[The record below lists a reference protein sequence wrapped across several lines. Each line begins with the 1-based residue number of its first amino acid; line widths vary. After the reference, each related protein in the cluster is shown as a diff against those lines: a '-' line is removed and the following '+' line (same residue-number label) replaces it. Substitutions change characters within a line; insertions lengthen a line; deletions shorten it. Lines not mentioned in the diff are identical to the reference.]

1 MVRLTLPLASIL
13 APLVAVALAAQPAPP
28 QQGDP
33 ALPEGPGRD
42 LTVKL
47 CKNCH
52 PLDKVVGVRRTNAEW
67 ITMVEKMLAQ
77 GAEGT
82 TDELNA
88 VIDYLTDHYG
98 KPVRVNEAKAE
109 DLVNGLGI
117 ADTDAAGIVA
127 YRTAHGPF
135 ASLADL
141 VKVPGI
147 DVPIIQRRQK
157 NLVFGGLGNGN
168 ATVTGRGTVTYGR

>member
-1 MVRLTLPLASIL
+1 MARHALLASVFV
-13 APLVAVALAAQPAPP
+13 PLVAVALSARPVAP

-33 ALPEGPGRD
+33 GLPDGPGRD

-67 ITMVEKMLAQ
+67 ITVVEKMLAQ

-82 TDELNA
+82 TDELNE
-88 VIDYLTDHYG
+88 VIDYLTDQYG
-98 KPVRVNEAKAE
+98 KPVRVNDAKAE
-109 DLVNGLGI
+109 DLVNGLGL
-117 ADTDAAGIVA
+117 ADTDAAAIVA

-147 DVPIIQRRQK
+147 DAPIIQRRQK
-157 NLVFGGLGNGN
+157 NLIFGGLGNGN
-168 ATVTGRGTVTYGR
+168 ATVTGRGTPTYGR